1 MSDISSTVSRGGDVY
16 AWRVF
21 SWVFMVFFTFLTVA
35 PLVWLFYSSMKP
47 HPEIVRNVFS
57 LPTGFYSRNYTRAW
71 EIGNLGLYTIN
82 SVIYT
87 ASATVVTVFLALAA
101 GYGFGKFGFRVS
113 RYLYTFFIMGLLVT
127 AHSVL
132 VPLFILETRL
142 GIDDTRLGVL
152 LPYVGFGLPF
162 MIYLATSYIRGIPDS
177 LEEVARIDG
186 AGYLRIFW
194 HIIRPISAPVVATM
208 TIFSFVNNWNEFV
221 FVFVLTSKQELRS
234 LPVGVNA
241 FAGGMSRD
249 YGLLFAALVIA
260 TIPMILFYLFFHEQL
275 KKGFAA
281 GAIKE

>member
-1 MSDISSTVSRGGDVY
+1 MSDVTSTVSRGPDVY
-16 AWRVF
+16 VWRAF
-21 SWVFMVFFTFLTVA
+21 SWIFMIAFTFLTVA

-57 LPTGFYSRNYTRAW
+57 LPTGFYARNYTRAW

-82 SVIYT
+82 SIIYT
-87 ASATVVTVFLALAA
+87 ASATVITVFLALAA
-101 GYGFGKFGFRVS
+101 GYGFGKFRFRITG
-113 RYLYTFFIMGLLVT
+113 YLYTFFIMGLLVT

-177 LEEVARIDG
+177 LEEVARMDG

-194 HIIRPISAPVVATM
+194 EIIRPISAPVVATM

-221 FVFVLTSKQELRS
+221 FVFVLTSKQQLRS

-260 TIPMILFYLFFHEQL
+260 TLPMILFYLFFHEQL

>member
-1 MSDISSTVSRGGDVY
+1 MSDINSSLSNDPDIVG
-16 AWRVF
+16 WKVF
-21 SWVFMVFFTFLTVA
+21 SWIFMVFFTFLTIA

-47 HPEIVRNVFS
+47 HPEIIRNVFS

-87 ASATVVTVFLALAA
+87 ASATIITVFLALAA
-101 GYGFGKFGFRVS
+101 GYGFGKFRFKIS
-113 RYLYTFFIMGLLVT
+113 PYLYTFFIMGLLVT

-162 MIYLATSYIRGIPDS
+162 LIYLATSYIRGIPDS

-186 AGYLRIFW
+186 AGYLSIFW
-194 HIIRPISAPVVATM
+194 QIIRPISAPVVATM

-260 TIPMILFYLFFHEQL
+260 TLPMILFYIFFHEQL
-275 KKGFAA
+275 KRGFAA

>member
-1 MSDISSTVSRGGDVY
+1 MSDMTIGVSKHGDVI
-16 AWRVF
+16 AWKVF
-21 SWVFMVFFTFLTVA
+21 ANVFMVLFTFLTLA
-35 PLVWLFYSSMKP
+35 PLIWLLYSSFKP
-47 HPEIVRNVFS
+47 HPEIIRNVFA
-57 LPTGFYSRNYTRAW
+57 LPRQLFIENYTKAW
-71 EIGNLGLYTIN
+71 RLGNLGLYTVN

-87 ASATVVTVFLALAA
+87 ASATLITVFLALGA
-101 GYGFGKFGFRVS
+101 GYGFAKFGFRAT
-113 RYLYTFFIMGLLVT
+113 RYLYAFFIMGLLVT

-132 VPLFILETRL
+132 VPLFILETRI

-152 LPYVGFGLPF
+152 LPYIGFGLPF
-162 MIYLATSYIRGIPDS
+162 LIYLSTSFIRGIPDS

-186 AGYLRIFW
+186 ASYLKIFW
-194 HIIRPISAPVVATM
+194 HVVRPMSAPVVATM
-208 TIFSFVNNWNEFV
+208 TIFSFVSNWNEFV
-221 FVFVLTSKQELRS
+221 FVFVLTSRQDLRS

-260 TIPMILFYLFFHEQL
+260 TVPMILFYIFFHEQL